1 MRQYIARRLIQL
13 IPVLFGASL
22 IVFMLVQLIP
32 GDSAAVL
39 LGPHATDQQVA
50 DLREDLGLNDPF
62 YMQYFTWV
70 GRAARGDLGNSLQY
84 GTPVTSHILSRLP
97 NTMLLTSVSITLA
110 IVVGSIAGIISATR
124 QYSLYDRGAMVLA
137 LFGNS
142 MPSFWLGMVLI
153 LVFSIQLGW
162 FPAGGFGSARQES
175 NSVLELAR
183 YLVLPGITMSAVATA
198 IIARM
203 MRSSMLEVIRQDY
216 MMTARAKGMKESRV
230 IVRHALRN
238 ALLPVTTVVGLQLGF
253 MLTGSVLTETVFN
266 WPGLGL
272 EIKRAIEARDIPMIQ
287 GFILFLTFV
296 FVTVNLLVDVAYAYM
311 DPRIRYE

>member
-1 MRQYIARRLIQL
+1 MFL
-13 IPVLFGASL
+13 
-22 IVFMLVQLIP
+22 LVQLIP
-32 GDSAAVL
+32 GDIAGVL
-39 LGPHATDQQVA
+39 LGPHATDQQVSE
-50 DLREDLGLNDPF
+50 LREDLGLNEPI
-62 YMQYFTWV
+62 YVQYFTWIS
-70 GRAARGDLGNSLQY
+70 RAVRGDLGNSLQY
-84 GTPVTSHILSRLP
+84 GTPVTSHIMSRLP
-97 NTMLLTSVSITLA
+97 NTALLTSVSIALA
-110 IVVGSIAGIISATR
+110 IIVGSITGIISATR
-124 QYSLYDRGAMVLA
+124 QYSIWDRGAMVLA

-153 LVFSIQLGW
+153 LIFSIHLGW
-162 FPAGGFGSARQES
+162 FPAGGFGSARQEDQS
-175 NSVLELAR
+175 MLEMAR

-216 MMTARAKGMKESRV
+216 MMTARAKGLKESTA
-230 IVRHALRN
+230 IVRHAMRN
-238 ALLPVTTVVGLQLGF
+238 ALLPVTTVIGLQLGF

-287 GFILFLTFV
+287 GFILFLTLI
-296 FVTVNLLVDVAYAYM
+296 FVTVNLLVDIAYAYM